1 MAKAITGSETTP
13 LEHRPL
19 PVEPISYEQFLE
31 WADDETHAEWVAGQV
46 ELMSPRNIEEERL
59 LRFLRWL
66 FQSFL
71 LRHPLGEYFGDPVQM
86 KTAPDLPG
94 RAPDLFFVAN
104 EHLEWLRRS
113 YLEGP
118 ADLVIE
124 VVTPDSRRDREVK
137 FKEYARGG
145 VREYWLIEPERK
157 QADFY
162 ELGPDGH
169 FRPLSVDA
177 AGVFRSSAVPGL
189 WLKAEWLWQS
199 PLPFEAAVRELGL
212 D

>member
-1 MAKAITGSETTP
+1 MT
-13 LEHRPL
+13 
-19 PVEPISYEQFLE
+19 YEQFLE
-31 WADDETHAEWVAGQV
+31 WVDDETHAEWVAGQA

-86 KTAPDLPG
+86 KTAPELPG

-104 EHLEWLRRS
+104 EHLDRLRRS
-113 YLEGP
+113 FLEGP

-124 VVTPDSRRDREVK
+124 VVTSDSRHRDREVK
-137 FKEYARGG
+137 FKEYQHGG
-145 VREYWLIEPERK
+145 VREYWLLEPDRE

-162 ELGPDGH
+162 ERAPDGQ
-169 FRPLSVDA
+169 FQPLPVDVD
-177 AGVFRSSAVPGL
+177 GVFRSRVLLGF
-189 WLKAEWLWQS
+189 WLKVEWLWQS
-199 PLPFEAAVRELGL
+199 PLPYEAAARELGL
-212 D
+212 I